1 MGEIQ
6 YLTDEQGKRTAAL
19 VPIEEW
25 ERIQAEMRSLEETLY
40 LLRSERM
47 RERLLESLKSEDVV
61 SIKEARETLGI

>member
-40 LLRSERM
+40 LLRSEKIRSRASRDWSRSKVKM
-47 RERLLESLKSEDVV
+47 S
-61 SIKEARETLGI
+61 